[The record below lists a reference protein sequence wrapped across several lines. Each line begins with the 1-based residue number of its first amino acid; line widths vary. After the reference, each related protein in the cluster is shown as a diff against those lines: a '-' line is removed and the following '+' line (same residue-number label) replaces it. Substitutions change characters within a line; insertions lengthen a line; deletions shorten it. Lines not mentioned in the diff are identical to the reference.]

1 MYVSRT
7 RVVYTSGV
15 DVAVSALRAHL
26 SRWVDRA
33 RKGEEIV
40 VTDRGVPV
48 ARLTAVD
55 ATGVIERLTDE
66 GLISRP
72 ARAQRPRATKRRR
85 VRARGSV
92 SGLVGAQRR

>member
-1 MYVSRT
+1 M
-7 RVVYTSGV
+7 

-26 SRWVDRA
+26 GDWLDRA
-33 RKGEEIV
+33 RTGEEIV

-48 ARLTAVD
+48 ARLVGLD
-55 ATGVIERLTDE
+55 ATTTIEQLTED

-72 ARAQRPRATKRRR
+72 ARSPRPRAADRRR

-92 SGLVGAQRR
+92 SDLVSAQRR

>member
-1 MYVSRT
+1 VE
-7 RVVYTSGV
+7 
-15 DVAVSALRAHL
+15 VAVSALRAQL
-26 SRWVDRA
+26 GKWVGRA
-33 RKGEEIV
+33 RAGEEIV

-48 ARLTAVD
+48 ARLLGLDSTS
-55 ATGVIERLTDE
+55 VIERLTDE
-66 GLISRP
+66 GLVSRP